1 MAKKKST
8 THKRTLHKSL
18 PTKRRKARW
27 DKAIGI
33 ATIIVFVLLMLLI
46 MVTLVFKYYHLL
58 KYHP

>member
-1 MAKKKST
+1 
-8 THKRTLHKSL
+8 LHKSL